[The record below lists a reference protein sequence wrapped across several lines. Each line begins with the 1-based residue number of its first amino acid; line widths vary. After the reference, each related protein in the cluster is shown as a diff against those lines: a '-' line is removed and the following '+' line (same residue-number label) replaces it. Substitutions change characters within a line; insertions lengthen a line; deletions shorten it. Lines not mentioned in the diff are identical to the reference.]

1 MSGDLNSLTA
11 GGHWGTQGNAWS
23 LKASGVRGLA
33 RSRGAVLTCCDPL
46 ELNNFTKHADRG
58 RAAFLQGMTTNL
70 ARNRV
75 PASRDLMLCAGRR
88 DERRRGA
95 GAGFFGFESWL
106 ILAGLMLT
114 CLSAMAQRDP
124 VLKQID
130 LPHRYYYREMY
141 LPQLTTGPSAAAWT
155 PDSRSLV
162 YSMAGSLWRQELDSE
177 RAEELTAGPGYDY
190 QPDCSSDGRWV
201 VYAKYDKDAMELWA
215 LELQS
220 LNPLNLRSAKARQL
234 TAGGAVNVD
243 PRFSPDGKRV
253 AFVSTSYKGH
263 FHIFVGDFNNGELT
277 NVQRLTGET
286 RSELPRFYYSEF
298 DHEISPAWS
307 PDGREIIYVSN
318 RGHIYGTGGFWRM
331 KSEAGAV
338 PREIHYEETAWKAR
352 PEFSPD
358 GKRIVYASYLGGQW
372 HQLWTMPSAGGDAFP
387 LSYGDFDNTNPRWSP
402 DGSRIAFISNRG
414 GNTSLWTQEAVGGA
428 QRQLVARDRH
438 YLGVMGYLSITVL
451 NSKGEIVPARVSV
464 TGEDGR
470 AYAPDD
476 AWMHAED
483 NFVRAE
489 SPFES
494 HYFHTDGNVEVT
506 VPAGMVEVEV
516 VKGFENEVEKRVA
529 PASVH
534 TMLTVQ
540 LRPLDIP
547 REKGWQW
554 LSADLHVHMNYGGAY
569 RDTPAKLLA
578 QQEAEDLFLVEN
590 LVVNKEQRIPD
601 IAYFRAN
608 SGNTPD
614 PASTANAV
622 LVHGQEFHTP
632 YWGHLGLLGMQRNFL
647 LPGYASYG
655 NTSAASLFPTNAAVA
670 DLAHAQGGLVGYV
683 HPFDIKMD
691 PVNDATLTQGQ
702 PLDEALELPVD
713 IALGK
718 VDYIEAMGFSDHR
731 FTAEVWYR
739 LLNCGFRLPTGAG
752 SDTMANYAS
761 LRGPVGLTRVY
772 ARVPQG
778 TPKLAD
784 WMDSLKRGRTFATN
798 GPLLG
803 FTLGGKALG
812 EELKLPAG
820 ENRVPFEAW
829 LRSMVPVDHLE
840 VVCNGRVVRDVKLG
854 ADRKSGDGEDSVSI
868 SQSGW
873 CLLRASSEK
882 PEHPVLD
889 DYVYATTSPV
899 YVSVGGAAT
908 KSAEDA
914 AFFLSWIGRLEA
926 AVRSNQDWNT
936 GEEKTMVLK
945 TLDQARQ
952 VYAALQK

>member
-1 MSGDLNSLTA
+1 MAEKCG
-11 GGHWGTQGNAWS
+11 
-23 LKASGVRGLA
+23 AS
-33 RSRGAVLTCCDPL
+33 
-46 ELNNFTKHADRG
+46 
-58 RAAFLQGMTTNL
+58 
-70 ARNRV
+70 
-75 PASRDLMLCAGRR
+75 
-88 DERRRGA
+88 
-95 GAGFFGFESWL
+95 AGFLRLLSLL
-106 ILAGLMLT
+106 ILMGLTLT
-114 CLSAMAQRDP
+114 SLPARAQREP

-155 PDSRSLV
+155 PDSRSVV
-162 YSMAGSLWRQELDSE
+162 YSMAGSLWRQEVDSE
-177 RAEELTAGPGYDY
+177 RAQELTAGPGYDY
-190 QPDCSSDGRWV
+190 QPDCSSDGRWA
-201 VYAKYDKDAMELWA
+201 VYVRYDKDAMELWG
-215 LELQS
+215 LELAS
-220 LNPLNLRSAKARQL
+220 GRARQL
-234 TAGGAVNVD
+234 TTGGAVNVD
-243 PRFSPDGKRV
+243 PRFSPDGKRI
-253 AFVSTSYKGH
+253 AFVSTSYKEH

-331 KSEAGAV
+331 KAEAGA
-338 PREIHYEETAWKAR
+338 PAREIHYEETAWKAR

-358 GKRIVYASYLGGQW
+358 GRRIVYASYLGGQW

-387 LSYGDFDNTNPRWSP
+387 ISYGDFDNTNPRWSP
-402 DGSRIAFISNRG
+402 DGNRIAFISNRS
-414 GNTSLWTQEAVGGA
+414 GNTSLWIQEAVGGA
-428 QRQLVARDRH
+428 QRQVIAKDRH

-451 NSKGEIVPARVSV
+451 NSKGETTPARVSV

-476 AWMHAED
+476 AWMQAED

-529 PASVH
+529 AASVH
-534 TMLTVQ
+534 TMLTIQ
-540 LRPLDIP
+540 LKPLDISWGKD
-547 REKGWQW
+547 EQKKDWQW

-569 RDTPAKLLA
+569 RNTPAHLLV

-614 PASTANAV
+614 PVSTANAV
-622 LVHGQEFHTP
+622 LMHGQEFHTP

-647 LPGYASYG
+647 LPGYAAYG

-683 HPFDIKMD
+683 HPFDIRID
-691 PVNDATLTQGQ
+691 PVSDATLTQGQ

-713 IALGK
+713 AALGK

-772 ARVPQG
+772 ARVPKAG
-778 TPKLAD
+778 PKLED
-784 WMDSLKRGRTFATN
+784 WMDSLKHGRTFATN

-803 FTLGGKALG
+803 FTLGGKTLG

-820 ENRVPFEAW
+820 ENKVPFKTW
-829 LRSMVPVDHLE
+829 MRSMVPVDHLE
-840 VVCNGRVVRDVKLG
+840 VVCNGRVVRDLKLS
-854 ADRKSGDGEDSVSI
+854 ADRKSDLSSSDLSSSAGEDTVSI
-868 SQSGW
+868 SRSGW

-882 PEHPVLD
+882 PEQPVLD
-889 DYVYATTSPV
+889 DYVYATTSPI
-899 YVSVGGAAT
+899 YVNVGGAAA

-914 AFFLSWIGRLEA
+914 AFFLAWIGRLDA
-926 AVRSNQDWNT
+926 AVRSKQDWNT
-936 GEEKTMVLK
+936 SEEKALVLK
-945 TLDQARQ
+945 TLDQARR
-952 VYAALQK
+952 VYAAMQK

>member
-1 MSGDLNSLTA
+1 M
-11 GGHWGTQGNAWS
+11 
-23 LKASGVRGLA
+23 
-33 RSRGAVLTCCDPL
+33 
-46 ELNNFTKHADRG
+46 
-58 RAAFLQGMTTNL
+58 
-70 ARNRV
+70 ARNRELV
-75 PASRDLMLCAGRR
+75 CSAGRR
-88 DERRRGA
+88 DGECRGA
-95 GAGFFGFESWL
+95 SAGFLRFVPLL
-106 ILAGLMLT
+106 IFVGLMLT
-114 CLSAMAQRDP
+114 CLAAMGQRDP

-162 YSMAGSLWRQELDSE
+162 YSMAGSLWRQEVDSE

-201 VYAKYDKDAMELWA
+201 VYVKYDKDAMELWA
-215 LELQS
+215 LD
-220 LNPLNLRSAKARQL
+220 LNAAKVESGKARQL
-234 TAGGAVNVD
+234 TSGGAVNVE
-243 PRFSPDGKRV
+243 PRFSPDGKRI
-253 AFVSTSYKGH
+253 AFVSTSYRGH
-263 FHIFVGDFNNGELT
+263 FHIFIGDFNNGQLT
-277 NVQRLTGET
+277 NIQRLTGET
-286 RSELPRFYYSEF
+286 RSALPRFYYSEF

-307 PDGREIIYVSN
+307 PDGRDIIYVSN

-331 KSEAGAV
+331 KAWCGPGKTSGQECPLHTSSE
-338 PREIHYEETAWKAR
+338 PHEIHYEETAWKAR

-402 DGSRIAFISNRG
+402 DGRRIAFISNRG
-414 GNTSLWTQEAVGGA
+414 GNTSLWIQEAVGGV
-428 QRQLVARDRH
+428 QRPVVAKEKS
-438 YLGVMGYLSITVL
+438 YLRVMGYLSITVL
-451 NSKGEIVPARVSV
+451 NSKGETTPGRVSV

-494 HYFHTDGNVEVT
+494 HYFHADGNAEVT

-534 TMLTVQ
+534 TMLKVQ

-547 REKGWQW
+547 WEKDWQW

-569 RDTPAKLLA
+569 RDTPANLLA

-622 LVHGQEFHTP
+622 LMVGQEFHTP
-632 YWGHLGLLGMQRNFL
+632 YWGHLGLLGMQKNFL

-670 DLAHAQGGLVGYV
+670 DLAHEQGGLVGYV

-772 ARVPQG
+772 ARVPTG
-778 TPKLAD
+778 TPKLTD
-784 WMDSLKRGRTFATN
+784 WMNSLKQGRTFATN

-803 FTLGGKALG
+803 FKLGGKTLG

-820 ENRVPFEAW
+820 ENKVPFKAW

-840 VVCNGRVVRDVKLG
+840 VVCNGQVVRDLKLSG
-854 ADRKSGDGEDSVSI
+854 DRKSDLSSGAGAPSAGEDTVSI
-868 SQSGW
+868 SRSGW

-914 AFFLSWIGRLEA
+914 AFFLAWIGRLEA
-926 AVRSNQDWNT
+926 AVRSNRDWNT
-936 GEEKTMVLK
+936 SEEKALVLK